1 MEAERKITLMDWPLM
16 GQPCNVFGQE
26 PNSERLSFSVLVQL
40 RSSLAAK
47 IEMQKLQMPAY
58 DTEQRKSLRRV
69 IKKGDLVLPHTEAF
83 GSSNCLV
90 PSK

>member
-1 MEAERKITLMDWPLM
+1 MFLDRNPTPK
-16 GQPCNVFGQE
+16 
-26 PNSERLSFSVLVQL
+26 RLSFSVLVQL

-47 IEMQKLQMPAY
+47 IKMQKLQMPAY

-69 IKKGDLVLPHTEAF
+69 IKKGYLVLPHTEAF

-90 PSK
+90 PNK